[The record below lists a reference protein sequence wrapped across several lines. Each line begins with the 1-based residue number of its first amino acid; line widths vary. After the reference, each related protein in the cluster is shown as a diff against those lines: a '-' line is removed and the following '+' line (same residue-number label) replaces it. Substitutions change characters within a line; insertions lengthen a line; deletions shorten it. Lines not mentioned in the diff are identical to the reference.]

1 MTEPK
6 ALQLILG
13 PNKRNPC
20 FCLYTD
26 AAEKEIHVY
35 YGLELLEVVP
45 KDSHSPAYRLLGSRL
60 YNAGLR
66 VRTLETVFGLDCKT
80 LRRWGTALRSGDR
93 KWLIEVL
100 KGRWGRRKLTLE
112 MEGYVRFRWPTLRA
126 EGRRDY
132 RKQLQEELER
142 VFGVRVSGETLRPLL
157 SQLRKGGGARAAS
170 AGVKPAG
177 AESATTVEP
186 RAATM
191 VQGQLEKNEAESGL
205 SAPDAVALTPMLP
218 GMGTMVK
225 SGSIPA
231 QSVVDVADSP
241 ILGEPAAVVRS
252 VGGGSVAAPDVC
264 PHEGCPLR
272 TRGATHGGKTIGV
285 AFATRNW

>member
-45 KDSHSPAYRLLGSRL
+45 NDSHSPAYRLLGSRL

-66 VRTLETVFGLDCKT
+66 VRTLETVFGLDRKT

-112 MEGYVRFRWPTLRA
+112 M
-126 EGRRDY
+126 DC
-132 RKQLQEELER
+132 
-142 VFGVRVSGETLRPLL
+142 LL
-157 SQLRKGGGARAAS
+157 YTSDAAD
-170 AGVKPAG
+170 
-177 AESATTVEP
+177 E
-186 RAATM
+186 
-191 VQGQLEKNEAESGL
+191 
-205 SAPDAVALTPMLP
+205 
-218 GMGTMVK
+218 
-225 SGSIPA
+225 
-231 QSVVDVADSP
+231 
-241 ILGEPAAVVRS
+241 
-252 VGGGSVAAPDVC
+252 
-264 PHEGCPLR
+264 
-272 TRGATHGGKTIGV
+272 
-285 AFATRNW
+285 